1 MKYVALFLFLSS
13 GRLFAEIWIVDT
25 AGAEGQ
31 KLQDAIALASQDPG
45 IDTVIVRNGIYHL
58 AINADTGLIMRD
70 SVVLMSENGA
80 QKCTLTAISE
90 DGTDTAYHV
99 IYCEKWNSP
108 SHAALI
114 KGFTIKDGNAKG
126 NSYNAYGGGIYIYQ
140 ASPEINSCII
150 TNNSADEYGGGV
162 YIYNSSPVLINNII
176 SNNSASYQG
185 GGIYIDYY
193 SSPKLISSTISN
205 NSSCWGGGIFV
216 DENSS
221 PTVTRNIIS
230 YNSSEGGGGIYIY
243 NSSFTLKENIIS
255 YNLGGGVYID
265 RYSSPTLLRTTIFY
279 NLAYE
284 GSGIYIED
292 NSSAKIIQC
301 VIGMNKSE
309 DGGVIHNYISSE
321 IIIDSSFIVDNGN
334 CNDYQSGLAY
344 ISPYAN
350 SGVTFK
356 INLSNIYYNT
366 FQTDTEIYNLSS
378 ATISL
383 ENNFWWDTTDEE
395 ISAKIKGPNSHS
407 PWVNDFIPNVPG
419 EPVSVDSLKNYDENF
434 AKIIDSIGKEDTL
447 YIRIYGKDRNS
458 YIREVAVVI
467 IKSSVY
473 PNGIA
478 CGLVETNTNSGI
490 YEGKAYVLESTGN
503 DIIKVDDINQVIRV
517 NTIGD
522 RITLISNVDTSKKF
536 YVKYKGGPHS
546 KIILS
551 DTIYNFGSCS
561 LYDSINWKMHVK
573 NRGNANLIID
583 STKIKPPFE
592 LVSPPLPQTIS
603 IGDSTKFTVRFNPTD
618 IGDFYDTMK
627 IYSNDPD
634 KPVALIYL
642 SGKAFAPAIV
652 LSDTLHDFSSCF
664 IYDTMDWKMWVK
676 NAGNDSLVIDSVKV
690 KPPFKFISPSIPQI
704 VLPGDSTE
712 FSLKFNPIDTGN
724 FYDTMKIYS
733 NDLNKPI
740 TQILLSGRGIAPNIV
755 LSDTI
760 YNLGLCSPYDT
771 IDGTIK
777 VKNKGNTDLIV
788 DSVKVNLPFEVVA
801 PSFPQTISISDSID
815 ITIRF
820 NPIDTGNYYSRMKI
834 YSNDPNRPV
843 VKVILFAYCY
853 GVQEILPK
861 TFKVSNYPNPFS
873 NFTVIKYQLPQKER
887 VKIQIFDITGR
898 LIKILV
904 NEIKEQGYYS
914 AVWHSENM
922 HGKIVPPG
930 IYFYVIN
937 AGKNR
942 VLRKMIKLK

>member
-1 MKYVALFLFLSS
+1 MNLKGGAMRYVVLLFILSI
-13 GRLFAEIWIVDT
+13 GTAFAKTWIVDT
-25 AGAEGQ
+25 TGVEGES
-31 KLQDAIALASQDPG
+31 LQIAIDSAAHYPG
-45 IDTVIVRNGIYHL
+45 IDTVIVKNGTYHL

-70 SVVLMSENGA
+70 SVILMSENGA
-80 QKCTLTAISE
+80 EKCTLTAISE
-90 DGTDTAYHV
+90 DGTNRAYHV
-99 IYCEKWNSP
+99 IYCNDWDIA
-108 SHAALI
+108 SHATLI
-114 KGFTIKDGNAKG
+114 KGFTIKDGNATSL
-126 NSYNAYGGGIYIYQ
+126 NYDRGGGIFIWH
-140 ASPEINSCII
+140 ASVKIESCII
-150 TNNSADEYGGGV
+150 TS
-162 YIYNSSPVLINNII
+162 
-176 SNNSASYQG
+176 NSASYG

-193 SSPKLISSTISN
+193 SSPILTGNTISN
-205 NSSCWGGGIFV
+205 NSADNYGGGIYIYRWSSPKLIGNIV
-216 DENSS
+216 VGNRSNNYGGGIYIDYYSS
-221 PTVTRNIIS
+221 PTLTNNIIHN
-230 YNSSEGGGGIYIY
+230 NSANDYGGGGIYIVY
-243 NSSFTLKENIIS
+243 HSAPTLRNNII
-255 YNLGGGVYID
+255 YNNSAGY
-265 RYSSPTLLRTTIFY
+265 
-279 NLAYE
+279 
-284 GSGIYIED
+284 GSGICIRLY
-292 NSSAKIIQC
+292 SSVNIIKC
-301 VIGMNKSE
+301 VMGMNKSNGSGTFYNF
-309 DGGVIHNYISSE
+309 DNSK

-334 CNDYQSGLAY
+334 FGDYRSGLAY
-344 ISPYAN
+344 IASDAD
-350 SGVTFK
+350 SGITFK
-356 INLSNIYYNT
+356 INSSHIYYNT

-378 ATISL
+378 VTISL